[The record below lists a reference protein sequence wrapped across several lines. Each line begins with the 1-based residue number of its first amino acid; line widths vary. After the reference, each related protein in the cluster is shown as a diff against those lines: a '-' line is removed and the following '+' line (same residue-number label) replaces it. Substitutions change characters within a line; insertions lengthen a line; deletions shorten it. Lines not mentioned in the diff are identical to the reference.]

1 MPFYEHTFLARQD
14 LSTAQVDALSQQFTE
29 IIESNDGKVAK
40 TEYWGLKSLAYKIKK
55 NRKAHFVMLNIDA
68 PPPALHEMERQIALS
83 DDVIRHM
90 TIRVEELEDEPSVQ
104 MRKEERRE
112 RRGSRDR
119 SDD

>member
-1 MPFYEHTFLARQD
+1 
-14 LSTAQVDALSQQFTE
+14 
-29 IIESNDGKVAK
+29 
-40 TEYWGLKSLAYKIKK
+40 
-55 NRKAHFVMLNIDA
+55 
-68 PPPALHEMERQIALS
+68 
-83 DDVIRHM
+83 VIRHM